1 MRSVHSIS
9 KVKRSVP
16 VLADDITEFHAA
28 RLLLLFH
35 VCGTKGQIDGL
46 TKMAKLDF
54 FVRYPSFFSLICQR
68 LNEQALSRIDYV
80 ESEMV
85 RYHYGPWDHRYY
97 NILGYL
103 RSKGLLKI
111 WKEGNAINFKT
122 TDIGEKLASE
132 LEEKI
137 EFQDLVNQMRAVKK
151 VLGNKKGNQLKE
163 LIYDEFDSQVAQLR
177 LDEVIR

>member
-1 MRSVHSIS
+1 
-9 KVKRSVP
+9 
-16 VLADDITEFHAA
+16 
-28 RLLLLFH
+28 
-35 VCGTKGQIDGL
+35 
-46 TKMAKLDF
+46 
-54 FVRYPSFFSLICQR
+54 
-68 LNEQALSRIDYV
+68 
-80 ESEMV
+80 MV

-122 TDIGEKLASE
+122 TDIGEKLATE
-132 LEEKI
+132 LEEKN